1 MTLPLSCI
9 SLIQSFLVLQFA
21 TCGTTVTA
29 AATITAKI
37 SGTSTNVVAVVNG
50 VVVVIAIV
58 VTVVRSAAVTACIAI
73 AAAIAAAASTGAVY
87 IHAAANAPDIFS
99 SILTG
104 SANHPAFSLLLH
116 TRGCTIHTLRL
127 PTNHASTVHTTTF
140 TRLKKHIHIIKKNL
154 ITPRLSEWGNQMRH
168 VLAFI

>member
-37 SGTSTNVVAVVNG
+37 TGTGTSVVAVVNG
-50 VVVVIAIV
+50 VVVIAVV
-58 VTVVRSAAVTACIAI
+58 VTVVRSAVVTACIVI
-73 AAAIAAAASTGAVY
+73 AAANAAAASTGAVY

-104 SANHPAFSLLLH
+104 SANHPAFSFLLH
-116 TRGCTIHTLRL
+116 TRRCTIHTLRL
-127 PTNHASTVHTTTF
+127 PTNHASTVHTTTL
-140 TRLKKHIHIIKKNL
+140 TRLS
-154 ITPRLSEWGNQMRH
+154 LSWVKQ
-168 VLAFI
+168 

>member
-21 TCGTTVTA
+21 TCGTTITA

-37 SGTSTNVVAVVNG
+37 TGTGTNVV
-50 VVVVIAIV
+50 V
-58 VTVVRSAAVTACIAI
+58 VTVVRSAAVTACIDI
-73 AAAIAAAASTGAVY
+73 AAATAAAASIGAVY
-87 IHAAANAPDIFS
+87 IYAAANAPDILS

-116 TRGCTIHTLRL
+116 TRCCTIHTLRL
-127 PTNHASTVHTTTF
+127 PTNHASTVRTTTL
-140 TRLKKHIHIIKKNL
+140 TRLKKHIYIIKK
-154 ITPRLSEWGNQMRH
+154 T
-168 VLAFI
+168 

>member
-37 SGTSTNVVAVVNG
+37 TGTGTSVVAVNS
-50 VVVVIAIV
+50 VVIAV
-58 VTVVRSAAVTACIAI
+58 VASVVRSAAVTACIVI
-73 AAAIAAAASTGAVY
+73 AAATAVTASTVAVY
-87 IHAAANAPDIFS
+87 IHAAANAPDILS
-99 SILTG
+99 SILAG

-116 TRGCTIHTLRL
+116 TGCCTIHTLRF
-127 PTNHASTVHTTTF
+127 PPNHASTVDTTTL
-140 TRLKKHIHIIKKNL
+140 TRLK
-154 ITPRLSEWGNQMRH
+154 
-168 VLAFI
+168 

>member
-21 TCGTTVTA
+21 TCGTTITA

-37 SGTSTNVVAVVNG
+37 TGTGTNVVVVNG
-50 VVVVIAIV
+50 VVIIAVV
-58 VTVVRSAAVTACIAI
+58 VTVVRSAAVTACIDI
-73 AAAIAAAASTGAVY
+73 AAATAAAASIGAVY
-87 IHAAANAPDIFS
+87 IYAAANAPDILS

-116 TRGCTIHTLRL
+116 TRCCTIHTLRL
-127 PTNHASTVHTTTF
+127 PTNHASTVRTTTL
-140 TRLKKHIHIIKKNL
+140 TRLKKHIYIIKK
-154 ITPRLSEWGNQMRH
+154 T
-168 VLAFI
+168 

>member
-9 SLIQSFLVLQFA
+9 SLIQSFLVLKFA

-37 SGTSTNVVAVVNG
+37 TGTGTSIVAVVNG
-50 VVVVIAIV
+50 VVVIAV
-58 VTVVRSAAVTACIAI
+58 VTVVRRAIVTACIAI
-73 AAAIAAAASTGAVY
+73 AAATAAAASTGTVY

-116 TRGCTIHTLRL
+116 TRRCTIHTLRL
-127 PTNHASTVHTTTF
+127 PTNHASTVHTTTL
-140 TRLKKHIHIIKKNL
+140 TRLK
-154 ITPRLSEWGNQMRH
+154 
-168 VLAFI
+168 

>member
-21 TCGTTVTA
+21 TCRTTITA

-37 SGTSTNVVAVVNG
+37 TGTGTNGVAVVNG
-50 VVVVIAIV
+50 VVVIAVV

-73 AAAIAAAASTGAVY
+73 AAAIAAAASAGAVY
-87 IHAAANAPDIFS
+87 IHAAANAPDTFS

-116 TRGCTIHTLRL
+116 PRRCTIHTLRL
-127 PTNHASTVHTTTF
+127 PTNHTSTVHTTTLA
-140 TRLKKHIHIIKKNL
+140 RLK
-154 ITPRLSEWGNQMRH
+154 
-168 VLAFI
+168 

>member
-29 AATITAKI
+29 AANITAKI
-37 SGTSTNVVAVVNG
+37 TGTGTNVVVVN
-50 VVVVIAIV
+50 VVVIVVIAAV

-73 AAAIAAAASTGAVY
+73 AAAAAASTSAVY
-87 IHAAANAPDIFS
+87 IHAAANAPNIFS

-116 TRGCTIHTLRL
+116 TRRCTIHTLRL
-127 PTNHASTVHTTTF
+127 PTNHASTVHTTTL
-140 TRLKKHIHIIKKNL
+140 TRLK
-154 ITPRLSEWGNQMRH
+154 
-168 VLAFI
+168 